1 MGVRDALK
9 RSDNTLAMAARLV
22 EIYKLADRV
31 EVLFADEAGD
41 TWRPGVVRGLD
52 HPGVWVQTEDRR
64 LWFVTNGRRLRP
76 MNSGFVRAP
85 SASASSA

>member
-1 MGVRDALK
+1 M
-9 RSDNTLAMAARLV
+9 SARLI
-22 EIYKLADRV
+22 EIYKLDDRV

-64 LWFVTNGRRLRP
+64 LWFVTNGRRIRP
-76 MNSGFVRAP
+76 TTPAL
-85 SASASSA
+85 SAVSASSA

>member
-31 EVLFADEAGD
+31 EVLFADEEGD

-64 LWFVTNGRRLRP
+64 LWFVTNGRRIRP
-76 MNSGFVRAP
+76 Q
-85 SASASSA
+85 ASANSCFEMGR